1 MMKGKRILSLALSMV
16 FVFALL
22 VPTQFA
28 AAAGTDTAATTAPT
42 STDIV
47 ILYTN
52 DVHCAVDEGIGYA
65 GIAAYKADMLKT
77 NKYVTLVDNGDAIQG
92 GILGTLSN
100 GSYIIDIMNKV
111 GYDIA
116 VPGNHEF
123 DYGMS
128 RFLSLAKKLKS
139 GYISSNFM
147 DLKTGKPVFE
157 GYKMFSYGDVKV
169 AYVGISTPESI
180 SKSTPT
186 YFQDSKGNYIYGFCG
201 DNSGKD
207 LYNAVQKS
215 IDAAKA
221 AGATYVVAVG
231 HCGIDGQS
239 APWRSTDVIAN
250 VSGLTAFIDGHSHS
264 VIPQMKVRDKHGQ
277 MVVLT
282 SSGTKLSAIG
292 KVVIKSNGKVTSELV
307 KDYTAKDA
315 DIAAYVAGI
324 KAKNDALLKK
334 VVAKSS
340 VLLTTNDA
348 NGKRAVRNQE
358 TNLGDLAADAYRII
372 GKADI
377 GWVNGGGLRADIK
390 AGSITYGDI
399 INVFPFNNALC
410 VVEATGQE
418 ILDALEMSARVCPE
432 ENGGFLH
439 VSGLKFT
446 IDTSVRSTVVVD
458 SNKMFVQVAGARR
471 VKDVQ
476 VLNKSGAYEPLDAA
490 KTYTLASHN
499 YMLKSGGDGINM
511 FMDNKFI
518 KDSVML
524 DNQLLI
530 TYITKDLK
538 GSIPSSYA
546 KSQGRIT
553 IVNAASQSE
562 KAA

>member
-1 MMKGKRILSLALSMV
+1 MMKGKRLLSLVMSLV
-16 FVFALL
+16 FVFALCGPVQL
-22 VPTQFA
+22 A
-28 AAAGTDTAATTAPT
+28 AAAGTDTVTDAL

-52 DVHCAVDEGIGYA
+52 DVHCAVDESIGYA
-65 GIAAYKADMLKT
+65 GVAAYKAEMLKT

-128 RFLSLAKKLKS
+128 RFLSLAKKLKAD
-139 GYISSNFM
+139 YISSNFIN
-147 DLKTGKPVFE
+147 LKTGKPVFE
-157 GYKMFSYGDVKV
+157 GYKMVSYGDVKV

-186 YFQDSKGNYIYGFCG
+186 YFQDSKGNYIYGFCA
-201 DNSGKD
+201 DNNGKD
-207 LYNAVQKS
+207 LYDAVQKS

-221 AGATYVVAVG
+221 AGAMYVVAIG
-231 HCGIDGQS
+231 HCGTDLQS
-239 APWRSTDVIAN
+239 APWRSTDIIAN

-264 VIPQMKVRDKHGQ
+264 VIPQQNVKGKDGK
-277 MVVLT
+277 MVPLT

-292 KVVIKSNGKVTSELV
+292 KVVLKADGTVTSELIKEYAG
-307 KDYTAKDA
+307 KDDA
-315 DIAAYVAGI
+315 VAAYVNRI

-334 VVAKSS
+334 VVAKSN

-358 TNLGDLAADAYRII
+358 TNLGDLSADAYRII

-377 GWVNGGGLRADIK
+377 AFVNGGGLRADIK

-418 ILDALEMSARVCPE
+418 ILDALEMAARVCPE

-439 VSGLKFT
+439 VSGLKYT
-446 IDTSVRSTVVVD
+446 IDTTVRSTVVVD
-458 SNKMFVQVAGARR
+458 SNKMFVQVAGNRR

-476 VLNKSGAYEPLDAA
+476 VLTKAGTYEAIDAA

-511 FMDNKFI
+511 FMDNKLI

-530 TYITKDLK
+530 TYITKNLK

-553 IVNAASQSE
+553 IVTAASE
-562 KAA
+562 AAKAA

>member
-1 MMKGKRILSLALSMV
+1 MMKGKRILSLVLALV
-16 FVFALL
+16 FVFALCGP
-22 VPTQFA
+22 VQMA
-28 AAAGTDTAATTAPT
+28 AAAGTDTVTDAL

-52 DVHCAVDEGIGYA
+52 DVHCAVDESIGYA
-65 GIAAYKADMLKT
+65 GVAAYKAEMLKT

-128 RFLSLAKKLKS
+128 RFLSLAKKLKA
-139 GYISSNFM
+139 GYISSNFIN
-147 DLKTGKPVFE
+147 LKTGKPVFE
-157 GYKMFSYGDVKV
+157 GYKMVSYGDVKV

-186 YFQDSKGNYIYGFCG
+186 YFQDTKGNYIYGFCA
-201 DNSGKD
+201 DNNGKD
-207 LYNAVQKS
+207 LYDAVQKS

-221 AGATYVVAVG
+221 AGAAYVVAIG
-231 HCGIDGQS
+231 HCGTDTQS
-239 APWRSTDVIAN
+239 APWRSTDIIAN

-264 VIPQMKVRDKHGQ
+264 VIPQQNVKGKDGK

-292 KVVIKSNGKVTSELV
+292 KVVLKADGTVTSELV
-307 KDYTAKDA
+307 KEYAGKDDA
-315 DIAAYVAGI
+315 VAAYVNRI

-334 VVAKSS
+334 VVAKSN

-348 NGKRAVRNQE
+348 SGKRAVRNQE
-358 TNLGDLAADAYRII
+358 TNLGDLSADAYRII

-377 GWVNGGGLRADIK
+377 AFVNGGGLRADIK

-418 ILDALEMSARVCPE
+418 ILDALEMAARVCPE

-439 VSGLKFT
+439 VSGLKYT
-446 IDTSVRSTVVVD
+446 IDTTVRSTVVVD
-458 SNKMFVQVAGARR
+458 SNKMFVQVAGNRR

-476 VLNKSGAYEPLDAA
+476 VLTKAGTYEAIDSA

-511 FMDNKFI
+511 FMDNKLI

-530 TYITKDLK
+530 TYITKNLK

-546 KSQGRIT
+546 ESQGRIT
-553 IVNAASQSE
+553 IVTAASE
-562 KAA
+562 AAKAA

>member
-1 MMKGKRILSLALSMV
+1 MMKGKRLLSLVLTLV
-16 FVFALL
+16 FIFALCGP
-22 VPTQFA
+22 VQMA
-28 AAAGTDTAATTAPT
+28 AAAGTNTVTDAL

-52 DVHCAVDEGIGYA
+52 DVHCAVDESIGYA
-65 GIAAYKADMLKT
+65 GVAAYKAEMLKS

-123 DYGMS
+123 DYGMN
-128 RFLSLAKKLKS
+128 RFLSLAKKLKA

-157 GYKMFSYGDVKV
+157 GYKMVSYGDVKV

-186 YFQDSKGNYIYGFCG
+186 YFQDAKGNYIYGFCA
-201 DNSGKD
+201 DNNGKD
-207 LYNAVQKS
+207 LYDAVQKS

-221 AGATYVVAVG
+221 AGATYVVAIG
-231 HCGIDGQS
+231 HCGTDAQS
-239 APWRSTDVIAN
+239 APWRSTDIIAN

-264 VIPQMKVRDKHGQ
+264 VIPQQNVRGKDGK
-277 MVVLT
+277 MVPLT

-292 KVVIKSNGKVTSELV
+292 KVVITADGKVTSELV
-307 KDYTAKDA
+307 KEYAEKDTAVA
-315 DIAAYVAGI
+315 TYVNRI
-324 KAKNDALLKK
+324 KSKNDALLKK
-334 VVAKSS
+334 VVAKSK
-340 VLLTTNDA
+340 VVLTTNDA

-358 TNLGDLAADAYRII
+358 TNLGDLSADAYRII

-377 GWVNGGGLRADIK
+377 AFVNGGGLRADIK
-390 AGSITYGDI
+390 AGNITYGDI

-410 VVEATGQE
+410 VVEATGAE
-418 ILDALEMSARVCPE
+418 ILDALEMAARVCPE

-439 VSGLKFT
+439 VSGLKYT
-446 IDTSVRSTVVVD
+446 IDTTVRSGVVVD
-458 SNKMFVQVAGARR
+458 SNKMFVQVSGNRR

-476 VLNKSGAYEPLDAA
+476 VLTKAGTYEALDAA

-511 FMDNKFI
+511 FMDNKFL

-530 TYITKDLK
+530 TYITKNLK

-546 KSQGRIT
+546 ESQGRIT
-553 IVNAASQSE
+553 IVTAASE
-562 KAA
+562 AAKAA

>member
-1 MMKGKRILSLALSMV
+1 MMKGKRLLSLVLALV
-16 FVFALL
+16 FVFALCGP
-22 VPTQFA
+22 VQMA
-28 AAAGTDTAATTAPT
+28 AAAGTDTVTDAL
-42 STDIV
+42 SMDIV

-52 DVHCAVDEGIGYA
+52 DVHCAVDESIGYA
-65 GIAAYKADMLKT
+65 GVAAYKAEMLKT

-123 DYGMS
+123 DYGMN
-128 RFLSLAKKLKS
+128 RFLSLAKKLKA

-157 GYKMFSYGDVKV
+157 GYRMVSYGDVKV

-186 YFQDSKGNYIYGFCG
+186 YFQDAKGNYIYGFCA
-201 DNSGKD
+201 DNSGKE
-207 LYNAVQKS
+207 LYDAVQKS

-221 AGATYVVAVG
+221 AGATYVVAIG
-231 HCGIDGQS
+231 HCGTDTQS
-239 APWRSTDVIAN
+239 APWRSTDIIAN

-264 VIPQMKVRDKHGQ
+264 VIPHQNVRGKDGK
-277 MVVLT
+277 MVALT

-292 KVVIKSNGKVTSELV
+292 KVVITADGKVTSELV
-307 KDYTAKDA
+307 KEYAEKDA
-315 DIAAYVAGI
+315 AVATYVNRI
-324 KAKNDALLKK
+324 KSKNDALLKK
-334 VVAKSS
+334 VVAKSK
-340 VLLTTNDA
+340 VVLTTNDA

-358 TNLGDLAADAYRII
+358 TNLGDLSADAYRII

-390 AGSITYGDI
+390 AGNITYGDI

-410 VVEATGQE
+410 VVEATGAE
-418 ILDALEMSARVCPE
+418 ILDALEMAARVCPE

-439 VSGLKFT
+439 VSGLKYT
-446 IDTSVRSTVVVD
+446 IDTTVRSTVVVD
-458 SNKMFVQVAGARR
+458 ANKMFVQVSGNRR

-476 VLNKSGAYEPLDAA
+476 VLTKAGTYEALDAA
-490 KTYTLASHN
+490 KIYTLASHN

-511 FMDNKFI
+511 FMDNKFL

-530 TYITKDLK
+530 TYITKNLK

-546 KSQGRIT
+546 ESQGRIT
-553 IVNAASQSE
+553 IVTAASE
-562 KAA
+562 AAKAA

>member
-1 MMKGKRILSLALSMV
+1 MMKGKRLLSLVLTLV
-16 FVFALL
+16 FVFALCGP
-22 VPTQFA
+22 VQMA
-28 AAAGTDTAATTAPT
+28 AAAGTNTVTDAL

-52 DVHCAVDEGIGYA
+52 DVHCAVDESIGYA
-65 GIAAYKADMLKT
+65 GVAAYKAEMLKS

-123 DYGMS
+123 DYGMN
-128 RFLSLAKKLKS
+128 RFLSLAKKLKA

-157 GYKMFSYGDVKV
+157 GYKMVSYGDVKV

-186 YFQDSKGNYIYGFCG
+186 YFQDAKGNYIYGFCA
-201 DNSGKD
+201 DNNGKD
-207 LYNAVQKS
+207 LYDAVQKS

-221 AGATYVVAVG
+221 AGATYVVAIG
-231 HCGIDGQS
+231 HCGTDTQS
-239 APWRSTDVIAN
+239 APWRSTDIIAN

-264 VIPQMKVRDKHGQ
+264 VIPQQNVRGKDGK
-277 MVVLT
+277 MVPLT

-292 KVVIKSNGKVTSELV
+292 KVVITADGKVTSELV
-307 KDYTAKDA
+307 KEYAEKDA
-315 DIAAYVAGI
+315 AVATYVNRI
-324 KAKNDALLKK
+324 KSKNDALLKK
-334 VVAKSS
+334 VVAKSK
-340 VLLTTNDA
+340 VVLTTNDA

-358 TNLGDLAADAYRII
+358 TNLGDLSADAYRII

-377 GWVNGGGLRADIK
+377 AFVNGGGLRADIK
-390 AGSITYGDI
+390 AGNITYGDI

-410 VVEATGQE
+410 VVEATGAE
-418 ILDALEMSARVCPE
+418 ILDALEMAARVCPE

-439 VSGLKFT
+439 VSGLKYT
-446 IDTSVRSTVVVD
+446 IDTTVRSGVVVD
-458 SNKMFVQVAGARR
+458 ANKMFVQVSGNRR

-476 VLNKSGAYEPLDAA
+476 VLTKAGTYEALDAA

-511 FMDNKFI
+511 FMDNKFL

-530 TYITKDLK
+530 TYITKNLK

-546 KSQGRIT
+546 ASQGRIT
-553 IVNAASQSE
+553 IVTAASE
-562 KAA
+562 AAKAA

>member
-1 MMKGKRILSLALSMV
+1 MMKGKRLLSLVLALV
-16 FVFALL
+16 FVFALCGP
-22 VPTQFA
+22 VQMA
-28 AAAGTDTAATTAPT
+28 AAAGTNTVTDAL

-52 DVHCAVDEGIGYA
+52 DVHCAVDESIGYA
-65 GIAAYKADMLKT
+65 GVAAYKAEMLKT

-123 DYGMS
+123 DYGMN
-128 RFLSLAKKLKS
+128 RFLSLAKKLKA
-139 GYISSNFM
+139 GYISSNFK

-157 GYKMFSYGDVKV
+157 GYRMVSYGDVKV

-186 YFQDSKGNYIYGFCG
+186 YFQDSKGNYIYGFCA
-201 DNSGKD
+201 DNNGKD
-207 LYNAVQKS
+207 LYDAVQKS

-221 AGATYVVAVG
+221 AGATYVVAIG
-231 HCGIDGQS
+231 HCGTDTQS
-239 APWRSTDVIAN
+239 APWRSTDIIAN

-264 VIPQMKVRDKHGQ
+264 VIPQQNVRGKDGK
-277 MVVLT
+277 MVPLT

-292 KVVIKSNGKVTSELV
+292 KVVITADGKVTSELV
-307 KDYTAKDA
+307 KEYAEKDA
-315 DIAAYVAGI
+315 AVAAYVNRI
-324 KAKNDALLKK
+324 KSKNDALLKK
-334 VVAKSS
+334 VVAKSK
-340 VLLTTNDA
+340 VVLTTNDA

-358 TNLGDLAADAYRII
+358 TNLGDLSADAYRII

-377 GWVNGGGLRADIK
+377 AFVNGGGLRADIK
-390 AGSITYGDI
+390 AGNITYGDI

-410 VVEATGQE
+410 VVEATGAE
-418 ILDALEMSARVCPE
+418 ILDALEMAARVCPE

-439 VSGLKFT
+439 VSGLKYT
-446 IDTSVRSTVVVD
+446 IDTTVRSSVVVD
-458 SNKMFVQVAGARR
+458 ANKMFVQVSGNRR

-476 VLNKSGAYEPLDAA
+476 VLTKAGTYEALDAA
-490 KTYTLASHN
+490 KIYTLASHN

-511 FMDNKFI
+511 FMDNKFL

-530 TYITKDLK
+530 TYITKNLK

-546 KSQGRIT
+546 ESQGRIT
-553 IVNAASQSE
+553 IVTAASE
-562 KAA
+562 AAKAA

>member
-1 MMKGKRILSLALSMV
+1 MMKGKRILSLVLTMV
-16 FVFALL
+16 FAFALF
-22 VPTQFA
+22 VPAQSA
-28 AAAGTDTAATTAPT
+28 AAAAPPA

-52 DVHCAVDEGIGYA
+52 DVHCAVDTGIGYA
-65 GIAAYKADMLKT
+65 GVAAYKADMLKT
-77 NKYVTLVDNGDAIQG
+77 HQYVTLVDNGDAIQG
-92 GILGTLSN
+92 GTLGTLSN

-128 RFLSLAKKLKS
+128 RFLSLAKTLKS

-157 GYKMFSYGDVKV
+157 GYKMVSYGDVNV

-186 YFQDSKGNYIYGFCG
+186 YFQDSKGNYIYGFCA
-201 DNSGKD
+201 DNNGKD
-207 LYNAVQKS
+207 LYSAVQKS

-221 AGATYVVAVG
+221 AGAKYVVAVG
-231 HCGIDGQS
+231 HCGTDVQS
-239 APWRSTDVIAN
+239 APWRSTDIIRN
-250 VSGLTAFIDGHSHS
+250 VSGLSAFIDGHSHS
-264 VIPQMKVRDKHGQ
+264 VIPQKIVRDKDRKA
-277 MVVLT
+277 VVLT
-282 SSGTKLSAIG
+282 SSGTGLTAIG

-307 KDYTAKDA
+307 TNYTAKDA
-315 DIAAYVAGI
+315 DVAAYVDGI
-324 KAKNDALLKK
+324 KAKNDVLLKK

-340 VLLTTNDA
+340 VLLTTNGAD
-348 NGKRAVRNQE
+348 GKRAVRKEQ
-358 TNLGDLAADAYRII
+358 TNLGDLASDAYRII
-372 GKADI
+372 GNADI

-410 VVEATGQE
+410 VVETTGQE
-418 ILDALEMSARVCPE
+418 ILDALEMAARVCPE

-446 IDTSVRSTVVVD
+446 IDTTVRSTVAVD
-458 SNKMFVQVAGARR
+458 SNKMFLKVAGDRR

-476 VLNKSGAYEPLDAA
+476 VLNKSGAYEPIDAA
-490 KTYTLASHN
+490 RTYTLASHN

-511 FMDNKFI
+511 FMDNKLI

-530 TYITKDLK
+530 TYITKNLK

-546 KSQGRIT
+546 KPQGRIT
-553 IVNAASQSE
+553 IVTSASTE